1 VLARFYIC
9 LIAFFLGIPNLQA
22 QEEEFFDDSTKEVY
36 SSQTTLFLTL
46 ADLKYNQANFRPITI
61 NITKGDQFTYRQR
74 AGYKLQD
81 LGNDGTATKPIF
93 YTLPRQIGAH
103 SGFYVY
109 DIYFKDPMLFKYYDT
124 KSPYTDGSV
133 VLAHMGSYTFEVLH
147 SRSLNQNW
155 HLGASLGTMLIDK
168 EFIPVEVPGDRNV
181 ISYPFALFGHYK
193 TDQARYQIL
202 ASFYRKYHRVRETG
216 GIFGNKLPR
225 NWLQPKAKIENNLA
239 PDNSI
244 ETSDLRQQYH
254 LYQQV
259 NWVDELQT
267 YHEIKLTNQF
277 NQFKGEQL
285 NKNKKSKTYLGGNLP
300 IIPDSLQETTTWK
313 TLGNEFG
320 VKGDIDQLFYR
331 CYYLNK
337 KLHLQQP
344 YQNDPLISREH
355 YMGLQTRLKLSKQQD
370 FLHIQGEYLLGGL
383 YQMYAAYQG
392 DRIELAYSQVY
403 HKPSFLSQRHT
414 TPFRSWEKALRAP
427 KNQQI
432 YGAIRLELP
441 YLVLRPH
448 ATITKVV
455 KPIYFVQTNQ
465 GPIRRQKDELPQL
478 PPLVIE
484 PKQSEGHAELFNLGT
499 DLNFTLLSHFH
510 ADNELIFTQVQ
521 GPAAQVFR
529 MPKFSVNTRL
539 YYARTLYDGR
549 LDLETGA
556 DLHWHSAYHS
566 DGYDP
571 ATQQFY
577 IQNTFQVYDYLLAD
591 LFFNFRINTFR
602 GFIKLTNLAQHF
614 PLEGYFV
621 TPFYPGQS
629 RSLDVGVSWS
639 FFD

>member
-9 LIAFFLGIPNLQA
+9 LITFFLGIPNLQA
-22 QEEEFFDDSTKEVY
+22 QEEEFFDDTTQEVY
-36 SSQTTLFLTL
+36 SAQTTLFLTL
-46 ADLKYNQANFRPITI
+46 ADLKYNQATFRPVTI

-81 LGNDGTATKPIF
+81 LGNDGTATKSIF

-109 DIYFKDPMLFKYYDT
+109 DVYFKDPLLFKYYDT

-133 VLAHMGSYTFEVLH
+133 VLAHLGSYTFEVLH
-147 SRSLNQNW
+147 SRSFNQNW
-155 HLGASLGTMLIDK
+155 HLGASLETMLIDK
-168 EFIPVEVPGDRNV
+168 EFIPLEIPGDRNV
-181 ISYPFALFGHYK
+181 ITYPFALFGHYK
-193 TDQARYQIL
+193 TDQARYQVL
-202 ASFYRKYHRVRETG
+202 ASFYRRNHRVRETG
-216 GIFGNKLPR
+216 GIFGEKLPR
-225 NWLQPKAKIENNLA
+225 NWLQPKAKIENNLD
-239 PDNSI
+239 PQDSI

-259 NWVDELQT
+259 KWVDQLQT
-267 YHEIKLTNQF
+267 YHEIKLANQF
-277 NQFKGEQL
+277 NEFKAPKL
-285 NKNKKSKTYLGGNLP
+285 SPKSKGYLVDTLAVTQL
-300 IIPDSLQETTTWK
+300 DSLQETTIWK
-313 TLGNEFG
+313 TLGHEFG

-344 YQNDPLISREH
+344 YQNDPLITREH
-355 YMGLQTRLKLSKQQD
+355 YMGLQTRFKLTEQQG

-392 DRIELAYSQVY
+392 DRLELAYSQVY

-414 TPFRSWEKALRAP
+414 TPFRSWENNLKAP

-432 YGAIRLELP
+432 YSAIRLELP
-441 YLVLRPH
+441 SLVLRPH
-448 ATITKVV
+448 ATITKVN
-455 KPIYFVQTNQ
+455 KPIYFVQTSQ

-484 PKQSEGHAELFNLGT
+484 PKQSEGHADIFNLGT

-521 GPAAQVFR
+521 GPASHVFR
-529 MPKFSVNTRL
+529 IPPFLVNARL
-539 YYARTLYDGR
+539 YYAKTLYDGR
-549 LDLETGA
+549 LDLETGV
-556 DLHWHSAYHS
+556 DLHWHSAYQA

-577 IQNTFQVYDYLLAD
+577 LQNVFQVYDYLLAN
-591 LFFNFRINTFR
+591 LFFNFKINTFR

-621 TPFYPGQS
+621 TPFYPGPS